1 MDEFGAV
8 AEPEIQEV
16 EQVEQ
21 EQPEVEQPQ
30 QDEEWSSWDKK
41 YSKPFSDWLKSVR
54 DSGDPN
60 LAKLARYAKDNEGRL
75 YNLHLTEPRGLDGIK
90 ETYAAVQGIQHG
102 ELKGIE
108 ALGAIQDQVRDYEQS
123 DELLAAGDPKV
134 LDLFGDDFNEGLGKL
149 TPAIL
154 DRIQQSNPEAYS
166 AAILPHLVQALRTSP
181 IVQDFN
187 GIVDVLNDPMPQW
200 MAADTKYMNADQKQ
214 FINEQR
220 QAWVNEKFEKITN
233 RASGM
238 ATWLNA
244 QDQAVKGK
252 GPLPQNGNR
261 QQQPDRLSQE
271 REALDNEKRQMYWDK
286 NIHPETKSFGDNRF
300 QELMK
305 PYAGR
310 LKLDAPAMEGL
321 KKAFLT
327 GVVQKLAADR
337 TYTSQLSR
345 YQKQMNPDAKTVV
358 NLANVN
364 FDKHAKSVLEG
375 LIDERGYRK
384 FMGQRPMN
392 TPNGNGAKP
401 AQAPQSGVT
410 IVSVKPAFGDID
422 HKNTPIEW
430 LRMHKYRMTNGRVVQ
445 VKN

>member
-21 EQPEVEQPQ
+21 ETPETPEQPEQ
-30 QDEEWSSWDKK
+30 QAGESDNKF
-41 YSKPFSDWLKSVR
+41 SKRFTAWLKGKNESL
-54 DSGDPN
+54 DPEDKYN
-60 LAKLARYAKDNEGRL
+60 ARFAKDLYGRDL
-75 YNLHLTEPRGLDGIK
+75 ALRQIYPNGVNDVREVKAALD
-90 ETYAAVQGIQHG
+90 GIQHG
-102 ELKGIE
+102 ELRGVE

-166 AAILPHLVQALRTSP
+166 AAILPHLVSALASSP
-181 IVQDFN
+181 LVAAQNAMADILSEPPPAWMTPNQKSDWIQDKFAR
-187 GIVDVLNDPMPQW
+187 IIKQNDL
-200 MAADTKYMNADQKQ
+200 MAN
-214 FINEQR
+214 
-220 QAWVNEKFEKITN
+220 
-233 RASGM
+233 
-238 ATWLNA
+238 WLNA
-244 QDQAVKGK
+244 QAEATKGRQV
-252 GPLPQNGNR
+252 PAANGRVPASN
-261 QQQPDRLSQE
+261 QLSQE

-310 LKLDAPAMEGL
+310 LKLDAPAMDGL

-327 GVVQKLAADR
+327 GVVQKLGADR
-337 TYTSQLSR
+337 AYTSQLSR
-345 YQKQMNPDAKTVV
+345 YQRQMNPDAKTVV

-401 AQAPQSGVT
+401 APAASGVT
-410 IVSVKPAFGDID
+410 IVSVKPAFSDID